1 MNSMLRLAFSLLLV
15 VGCARQAVGQQV
27 LYSSKNGI
35 RGWFYLYEGDRLKV
49 QFSGDKKMQTYF
61 DGPSDPVKRD
71 QAEFMKRIQ
80 KTDNVENQE
89 WVVTKEGPHQFVTY
103 KVKGEGEMKLLRYP
117 APGKEKA
124 PTTFAP
130 KYSLGYADAKTK
142 LRGPYKYTRK
152 YATNRENQLPWASMP
167 IKGNYVPADEVL
179 TKKLGQFNTAKE
191 VVVANEEFKTGVWV
205 SSADSL
211 FRNQAP
217 FAFQQGDTVAFE
229 ITYVEPS
236 KASGGGKASTVYVA
250 RPDQWTKYN
259 PAVASSMNFVLLQ
272 TEPIYT
278 GKSESGSFVVMND
291 GIFCFYF
298 GEVGTY
304 KVKVVRHLGPNGK
317 ADFTMPIEW
326 VAVYRDEL
334 GYYVMEPKMQ

>member
-1 MNSMLRLAFSLLLV
+1 MAV
-15 VGCARQAVGQQV
+15 CARQAVGQQL
-27 LYSSKNGI
+27 LYSGKNGI
-35 RGWFYLYEGDRLKV
+35 NGWFYLYEGDRLKV

-61 DGPSDPVKRD
+61 DGPTDPVKRD

-80 KTDNVENQE
+80 KVDNVENQE
-89 WVVTKEGPHQFVTY
+89 WVVTKEGPHQLVTY
-103 KVKGEGEMKLLRYP
+103 KVKGQGDMKLLRYP
-117 APGKEKA
+117 APGKETA
-124 PTTFAP
+124 PTSFAP

-142 LRGPYKYTRK
+142 LRGPYKYVRK
-152 YATNRENQLPWASMP
+152 HTTNRENLMPWSSMP
-167 IKGNYVPADEVL
+167 IKGNYVPADGVL
-179 TKKLGQFNTAKE
+179 TKKLGDFKAAKE
-191 VVVANEEFKTGVWV
+191 VVVANEEFKTGVWAV
-205 SSADSL
+205 PADSL

-229 ITYVEPS
+229 ITYTAAS
-236 KASGGGKASTVYVA
+236 KIGAPKASTVYVA

-259 PAVASSMNFVLLQ
+259 PAVASSMNYVLLK

-304 KVKVVRHLGPNGK
+304 DVKVVRHLGPNGK
-317 ADFTMPIEW
+317 ADFKLPIEW
-326 VAVYRDEL
+326 VAVYQDDL
-334 GYYVMEPKMQ
+334 GYYVMEPKIQ